1 LKGTTLHSEL
11 QRSLVQLGNDL
22 GFLARM
28 EFPLENLVPGYSP
41 IIDVVWFYPLSKS
54 QSRAI
59 KKTYDLWPY
68 WEGSTTLYPYAASE
82 ITSLDV
88 TSKTVMSEIFYVLD
102 KHLPILTLEKWLT
115 KYDYLLK
122 WNIMKYN

>member
-1 LKGTTLHSEL
+1 M
-11 QRSLVQLGNDL
+11 QRSLVQLGHKL

-28 EFPLENLVPGYSP
+28 EFPLENLFPGYSP
-41 IIDVVWFYPLSKS
+41 IIDVVWFYPLSEA
-54 QSRAI
+54 QSLAI
-59 KKTYDLWPY
+59 KKVYDLWPY
-68 WEGSTTLYPYAASE
+68 WKDSVALYPYAASE

-122 WNIMKYN
+122 